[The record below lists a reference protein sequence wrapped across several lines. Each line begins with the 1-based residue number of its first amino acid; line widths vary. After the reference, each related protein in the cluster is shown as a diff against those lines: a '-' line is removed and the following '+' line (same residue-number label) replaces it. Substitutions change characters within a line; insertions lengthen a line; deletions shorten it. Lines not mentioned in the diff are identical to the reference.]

1 MVEKDRPAGCTV
13 PLCGGKHRPW
23 VEAGAL
29 EAKGLM
35 WRRGGSTLRNV
46 MRLSEQIIF
55 DHNIYAVIWVS
66 QSKPETGVFFS
77 DNSYFKCYLTLY
89 IFFEG
94 LFIIHHIFTEFLC
107 AWVYDWILGL

>member
-55 DHNIYAVIWVS
+55 DHNIYAVIWVNQNQKLECS
-66 QSKPETGVFFS
+66 LAT
-77 DNSYFKCYLTLY
+77 
-89 IFFEG
+89 
-94 LFIIHHIFTEFLC
+94 
-107 AWVYDWILGL
+107 ILISNVI